1 MKPENIF
8 LLAIVGLGLWYLS
21 RQPAAAATVKFPV
34 TASGAL
40 DTANATFAEIVAYR
54 KAQQAGL
61 RTAQTGTF

>member
-1 MKPENIF
+1 MENLIIAA
-8 LLAIVGLGLWYLS
+8 LAGLAFWYFTT
-21 RQPAAAATVKFPV
+21 QTAQAKTVSFPV